1 MFEEKVK
8 QAIVDE
14 LKRQAE
20 IKPGTLNV
28 EAKDDRLHVDGEI
41 NLDDLVMV
49 VIGSMAGGP

>member
-20 IKPGTLNV
+20 IKPGTLSV